1 MRKLAVRLKD
11 DKKIKCESCNIRE
24 IEVEVIADVGQNPY
38 RLCLACNDRLLNKVL
53 RPLEFFNLTAIHG
66 HNYYLHDDFYDY
78 DTGEA
83 TQSDIE
89 VIDAEKFPFPDF
101 QQIKN
106 DLNRLIDFSF
116 VQYFTDDFVINKLKS
131 FDKLEVLKRL
141 KEKVDYNRSVN
152 YKAYEIAGKVVSR
165 AAAEWIKNEFANR
178 RENELQIF
186 AEPIAKCL
194 DFDEAFEIL
203 TKELE
208 NGDDKFLSENVSVL
222 LYFQNDQTLD
232 WIEKVSDRMKNISSS
247 WGQLAASSKFS
258 WDRANKW
265 LTIGRPLSLVALD
278 CLIYCTTNGER
289 LNQSLWLRQL
299 NPRLI
304 DNPKPEIIANR
315 LCEYLTIDSVPRTK
329 NAVESIIENVF
340 KMTK

>member
-1 MRKLAVRLKD
+1 M
-11 DKKIKCESCNIRE
+11 KCESCNIIE
-24 IEVEVIADVGQNPY
+24 IEELVDEGQNPY
-38 RLCLACNDRLLNKVL
+38 RLCLGCHDRLLNKAL

-66 HNYYLHDDFYDY
+66 HSYYLHDDFYDY

-83 TQSDIE
+83 TQPDIE
-89 VIDAEKFPFPDF
+89 VIDSEIFPFPDF
-101 QQIKN
+101 EQVKN

-116 VQYFTDDFVINKLKS
+116 VQYFTENFVINELQK

-141 KEKVDYNRSVN
+141 KEKVSYNRAIN
-152 YKAYEIAGKVVSR
+152 YKAFEIAWKVVGR
-165 AAAEWIKNEFANR
+165 TAEEWIKNEWANR
-178 RENELQIF
+178 LENEFQIF

-194 DFDEAFEIL
+194 GFDEAFEIL

-208 NGDDKFLSENVSVL
+208 RGDDRFLSENVSAL

-232 WIEKVSDRMKNISSS
+232 WIEKVSVRIKNISSS
-247 WGQLAASSKFS
+247 WGQLAASSQFT

-278 CLIYCTTNGER
+278 SLIYCTTNGER
-289 LNQSLWLRQL
+289 RNQSIWLRQL
-299 NPRLI
+299 NPRLT

-315 LCEYLTIDSVPRTK
+315 LREYLTIDSVARTK
-329 NAVESIIENVF
+329 NAVETIIENVF
-340 KMTK
+340 ETTK

>member
-1 MRKLAVRLKD
+1 M
-11 DKKIKCESCNIRE
+11 KCESCNIRE
-24 IEVEVIADVGQNPY
+24 IEVEELADEGQNPY
-38 RLCLACNDRLLNKVL
+38 RLCLPCHHRLLNKAL

-106 DLNRLIDFSF
+106 DLDRLIDFSF
-116 VQYFTDDFVINKLKS
+116 VQYLTDNIVINQLHK
-131 FDKLEVLKRL
+131 FDKFDVIKRL
-141 KEKVDYNRSVN
+141 KEKVSYNRAIN
-152 YKAYEIAGKVVSR
+152 YKAFEIAGKVVGR
-165 AAAEWIKNEFANR
+165 TAEEWIKNEWTNR

-186 AEPIAKCL
+186 AEPITKCL

-208 NGDDKFLSENVSVL
+208 SGDDKFLSENVSAL

-232 WIEKVSDRMKNISSS
+232 WIEKVSSRIKNISSS
-247 WGQLAASSKFS
+247 WGQLAASSLFT

-278 CLIYCTTNGER
+278 SLIYCTTNGER
-289 LNQSLWLRQL
+289 LNQSLWLQQL

-304 DNPKPEIIANR
+304 DNPKPEIIAKR
-315 LCEYLTIDSVPRTK
+315 LREFLTIDSVPRTK
-329 NAVESIIENVF
+329 NAVETIIENVF
-340 KMTK
+340 ETTK

>member
-1 MRKLAVRLKD
+1 M
-11 DKKIKCESCNIRE
+11 KCESCNIRE
-24 IEVEVIADVGQNPY
+24 IEVEELADEGQNPY
-38 RLCLACNDRLLNKVL
+38 RLCLPCHDRLLNKAL
-53 RPLEFFNLTAIHG
+53 RPLEFFNLTSIHG
-66 HNYYLHDDFYDY
+66 HGYYLHDDFYDY

-83 TQSDIE
+83 TQPDIE
-89 VIDAEKFPFPDF
+89 VIDAENFPFPNF

-106 DLNRLIDFSF
+106 DLNGLIDFSF
-116 VQYFTDDFVINKLKS
+116 VQYFTDDFVINELQQ

-141 KEKVDYNRSVN
+141 KEKVDYNRAIN
-152 YKAYEIAGKVVSR
+152 YKAYEIAGKVVGKP
-165 AAAEWIKNEFANR
+165 AEEWIKNELANR
-178 RENELQIF
+178 QENELQIF

-194 DFDEAFEIL
+194 YFDEAFEIL

-208 NGDDKFLSENVSVL
+208 NGDDKFLSENVSAL
-222 LYFQNDQTLD
+222 LYFKNNQTLD
-232 WIEKVSDRMKNISSS
+232 WIEKVSDRIKNISSS
-247 WGQLAASSKFS
+247 WGQLAASSQFT

-278 CLIYCTTNGER
+278 SLIYCTTNGER

-315 LCEYLTIDSVPRTK
+315 LREYLTIDSVPRTK
-329 NAVESIIENVF
+329 NAVETIIENVF
-340 KMTK
+340 ETTK

>member
-1 MRKLAVRLKD
+1 M
-11 DKKIKCESCNIRE
+11 KCESCNIRE
-24 IEVEVIADVGQNPY
+24 IEVEELSDEGQNPF
-38 RLCLACNDRLLNKVL
+38 RLCLPCQDRLLNKAL

-66 HNYYLHDDFYDY
+66 PGYYLNDDFYDY
-78 DTGEA
+78 ETGEA

-89 VIDAEKFPFPDF
+89 VIDAEKFPFPSF
-101 QQIKN
+101 EQIRN

-116 VQYFTDDFVINKLKS
+116 VQYFTDDFVINELQK

-141 KEKVDYNRSVN
+141 KEKVDYNRAIN
-152 YKAYEIAGKVVSR
+152 YKAYEIAGKVVGKT
-165 AAAEWIKNEFANR
+165 AEEWIKKEWTNR

-194 DFDEAFEIL
+194 DFDEAFKIL

-208 NGDDKFLSENVSVL
+208 SKDDKYLTENVSAM
-222 LYFQNDQTLD
+222 LYFQSDKTLD
-232 WIEKVSDRMKNISSS
+232 WIENISARIKNISTSC
-247 WGQLAASSKFS
+247 GQLAASSQFT
-258 WDRANKW
+258 WYRANKW

-278 CLIYCTTNGER
+278 SLIYCTTIGER

-304 DNPKPEIIANR
+304 DNPRPETIANR
-315 LCEYLTIDSVPRTK
+315 LTEYLTFDCVPRTK
-329 NAVESIIENVF
+329 NAVETIIDNVF
-340 KMTK
+340 ETTK

>member
-1 MRKLAVRLKD
+1 M
-11 DKKIKCESCNIRE
+11 KCESCNIRE
-24 IEVEVIADVGQNPY
+24 IEVEELADEGQNPY
-38 RLCLACNDRLLNKVL
+38 RLCLACHDRLLNKAL
-53 RPLEFFNLTAIHG
+53 RPLEFFNLTSIHG
-66 HNYYLHDDFYDY
+66 HGYYLHDDFYDC

-83 TQSDIE
+83 TQPDIE
-89 VIDAEKFPFPDF
+89 VIEAEKFPFPDF

-116 VQYFTDDFVINKLKS
+116 VQYFTDNFVINELQKFDKFDVLKS
-131 FDKLEVLKRL
+131 L
-141 KEKVDYNRSVN
+141 KEKVSYNRAIN
-152 YKAYEIAGKVVSR
+152 YKAYEIAGKVVGKP
-165 AAAEWIKNEFANR
+165 AEEWIKNEWANR
-178 RENELQIF
+178 QENELQIF
-186 AEPIAKCL
+186 AEPIVKCL

-208 NGDDKFLSENVSVL
+208 SGDNKFLSENVSAL

-232 WIEKVSDRMKNISSS
+232 WIEKVSDRIKNISSS
-247 WGQLAASSKFS
+247 WGQLAASSQFT

-278 CLIYCTTNGER
+278 SLIYCTTNGER

-315 LCEYLTIDSVPRTK
+315 LTEYLTIDSVPRTK
-329 NAVESIIENVF
+329 NAVETIIENVF
-340 KMTK
+340 ETTK

>member
-1 MRKLAVRLKD
+1 M
-11 DKKIKCESCNIRE
+11 KCESCNIRE
-24 IEVEVIADVGQNPY
+24 YEVDELVNEGQNPF
-38 RLCLACNDRLLNKVL
+38 RLCIPCRDRLLSKSL

-66 HNYYLHDDFYDY
+66 HGYYLNDDFYDY

-83 TQSDIE
+83 TQPDVE
-89 VIDAEKFPFPDF
+89 VVDAEKFPFPDF
-101 QQIKN
+101 EQIKS

-116 VQYFTDDFVINKLKS
+116 VQYFTDDFVINQLRQ
-131 FDKLEVLKRL
+131 FDRLEVLKRV
-141 KEKVDYNRSVN
+141 KEKAKYNRAIN
-152 YKAYEIAGKVVSR
+152 YKAYEIVGKVVGR
-165 AAAEWIKNEFANR
+165 IAEEWIKKEWANKQ
-178 RENELQIF
+178 ENELQIF

-208 NGDDKFLSENVSVL
+208 RRDDKFLSENVSSL
-222 LYFQNDQTLD
+222 LYFKSVKTLD
-232 WIEKVSDRMKNISSS
+232 WIEKVSNRIKNISSD
-247 WGQLAASSKFS
+247 WGQLAGSSQFS

-278 CLIYCTTNGER
+278 SLIYCTTIGDR

-304 DNPKPEIIANR
+304 DNPRPDIIANR
-315 LCEYLTIDSVPRTK
+315 LSEYLLVDSVPRTK
-329 NAVESIIENVF
+329 NAVETIIDNVF
-340 KMTK
+340 ETTK

>member
-1 MRKLAVRLKD
+1 M
-11 DKKIKCESCNIRE
+11 KCESCNIRE
-24 IEVEVIADVGQNPY
+24 IEVEELADEGQNPY
-38 RLCLACNDRLLNKVL
+38 RLCLPCHDRLLNKAL

-83 TQSDIE
+83 TQPDIE
-89 VIDAEKFPFPDF
+89 VIDAEIFPFPDF
-101 QQIKN
+101 EQIKN

-116 VQYFTDDFVINKLKS
+116 VQYFTENFVINELQM

-141 KEKVDYNRSVN
+141 KEKVSYNRAIN
-152 YKAYEIAGKVVSR
+152 YKAFEIAGKVVGR
-165 AAAEWIKNEFANR
+165 TAEEWIKNEWANR

-186 AEPIAKCL
+186 AEPITKCL

-208 NGDDKFLSENVSVL
+208 SGDDKFLSENVSAL
-222 LYFQNDQTLD
+222 LYFQSDKTLD
-232 WIEKVSDRMKNISSS
+232 WIEKVSDRIKNISSS
-247 WGQLAASSKFS
+247 WGQLAASSQFT

-265 LTIGRPLSLVALD
+265 LKIGRPLSLIALD
-278 CLIYCTTNGER
+278 SLIYCTTNGER

-315 LCEYLTIDSVPRTK
+315 LREYLAIDSVPRTK
-329 NAVESIIENVF
+329 NVVETIIENVF
-340 KMTK
+340 ETTK